1 MTNKD
6 FFRLMIKLFGLYQF
20 LLLIFT
26 SLPRNLQLLF
36 NDFFSISS
44 IITLILIT
52 LFILAVYYV
61 FVKKPDLIIDFF
73 KLDKGFDN
81 NEITVSNLNSDTIL
95 QIGMVLIGGFL
106 IVDNFSYFISSF
118 ITYFKISYMSE
129 NLESLKIFES
139 LILGGVNLILVFCLI
154 IYRKQIAKNFNK
166 KLQK

>member
-139 LILGGVNLILVFCLI
+139 LILGGANLSIGFCLI
-154 IYRKQIAKNFNK
+154 IYRKQIAKK
-166 KLQK
+166 IQ

>member
-1 MTNKD
+1 
-6 FFRLMIKLFGLYQF
+6 MIKLFGLYQF

-81 NEITVSNLNSDTIL
+81 NEIEVSNLNSDTIL

-139 LILGGVNLILVFCLI
+139 LILGGANLIIGFCLI
-154 IYRKQIAKNFNK
+154 IYRKQIAKK
-166 KLQK
+166 IQ

>member
-1 MTNKD
+1 
-6 FFRLMIKLFGLYQF
+6 
-20 LLLIFT
+20 
-26 SLPRNLQLLF
+26 LQLLF

-81 NEITVSNLNSDTIL
+81 NEIEVSNLNSDTIL

-129 NLESLKIFES
+129 NLESLKNFES
-139 LILGGVNLILVFCLI
+139 LILNGVNLILGFCLI
-154 IYRKQIAKNFNK
+154 IYRKQIAG
-166 KLQK
+166 KLK

>member
-1 MTNKD
+1 
-6 FFRLMIKLFGLYQF
+6 MIKLFGLYQF

-52 LFILAVYYV
+52 LFILAVYYL

-106 IVDNFSYFISSF
+106 IVDNFGYFISSF

-139 LILGGVNLILVFCLI
+139 LILGGANLIIGFCLI
-154 IYRKQIAKNFNK
+154 IYRKQIAEKF
-166 KLQK
+166 Q

>member
-52 LFILAVYYV
+52 LFILAVYYL

-106 IVDNFSYFISSF
+106 IVDNFGYFISSF

-139 LILGGVNLILVFCLI
+139 LILGGANLIIGFCLI
-154 IYRKQIAKNFNK
+154 IYRKQIAEKF
-166 KLQK
+166 Q

>member
-26 SLPRNLQLLF
+26 FLPSNLQLLF
-36 NDFFSISS
+36 SDFFSIGS
-44 IITLILIT
+44 IISIILIT

-61 FVKKPDLIIDFF
+61 FVKNPDLIINFF
-73 KLDKGFDN
+73 KLDRGFDK

-106 IVDNFSYFISSF
+106 IVDNLGYFISSF
-118 ITYFKISYMSE
+118 ITYFKISYMKE
-129 NLESLKIFES
+129 NFESLKNFEA
-139 LILGGVNLILVFCLI
+139 LILGGVNLISGFCLI
-154 IYRKQIAKNFNK
+154 IYRKQIAGKF
-166 KLQK
+166 Q

>member
-26 SLPRNLQLLF
+26 FLPSNLQLLF
-36 NDFFSISS
+36 NDFFSIGS
-44 IITLILIT
+44 IISIILIT

-61 FVKKPDLIIDFF
+61 FVKNPDLIINFF
-73 KLDKGFDN
+73 KLDRGFDK

-106 IVDNFSYFISSF
+106 IVDNLGYFISSF
-118 ITYFKISYMSE
+118 ITYFKISYMKE
-129 NLESLKIFES
+129 NFESLKNFEAH
-139 LILGGVNLILVFCLI
+139 ILGGVNLISGFCLI
-154 IYRKQIAKNFNK
+154 IYRKQIAGKF
-166 KLQK
+166 Q

>member
-6 FFRLMIKLFGLYQF
+6 FFRLLIKLFGLYQF

-52 LFILAVYYV
+52 LFILSVYYV

-139 LILGGVNLILVFCLI
+139 LILGGVNLILGFCLI
-154 IYRKQIAKNFNK
+154 IYRKQIAKKF
-166 KLQK
+166 Q

>member
-26 SLPRNLQLLF
+26 FLPSNLQLLF

-44 IITLILIT
+44 IVSIILIT

-61 FVKKPDLIIDFF
+61 FVKNPDIIINFF
-73 KLDKGFDN
+73 KLDRGFDK

-106 IVDNFSYFISSF
+106 IVDNLGYFISSF
-118 ITYFKISYMSE
+118 ITYFKISYMKE
-129 NLESLKIFES
+129 TFESLKNFEN
-139 LILGGVNLILVFCLI
+139 LILNGVNLILGFCLI
-154 IYRKQIAKNFNK
+154 IYRKQIAGKFK
-166 KLQK
+166 

>member
-139 LILGGVNLILVFCLI
+139 LILGGVNLILGFCLI
-154 IYRKQIAKNFNK
+154 IYRKQIAKKF
-166 KLQK
+166 Q

>member
-26 SLPRNLQLLF
+26 SLPSNLQLLF

-81 NEITVSNLNSDTIL
+81 NEIEVSNLNSDTIL

-139 LILGGVNLILVFCLI
+139 LILGGANLIIGFCLI
-154 IYRKQIAKNFNK
+154 IYRKQIAKK
-166 KLQK
+166 IQ

>member
-26 SLPRNLQLLF
+26 SLPSNLQLIF

-139 LILGGVNLILVFCLI
+139 LILGGANLIIGFCLI
-154 IYRKQIAKNFNK
+154 IYRKQIAKKF
-166 KLQK
+166 Q

>member
-26 SLPRNLQLLF
+26 SLPSNLQLLF

-106 IVDNFSYFISSF
+106 IVDNFGYFISSF

-139 LILGGVNLILVFCLI
+139 LILGGANLIIGFCLI
-154 IYRKQIAKNFNK
+154 IYRKQIAKK
-166 KLQK
+166 IQ

>member
-81 NEITVSNLNSDTIL
+81 NEIAVCNLNSDTIL

-139 LILGGVNLILVFCLI
+139 LILGGANLIIGFCLI
-154 IYRKQIAKNFNK
+154 IYRKQIAKK
-166 KLQK
+166 IQ

>member
-26 SLPRNLQLLF
+26 FLPSNLQLLF
-36 NDFFSISS
+36 NDFFSIGS
-44 IITLILIT
+44 IISIILIT

-61 FVKKPDLIIDFF
+61 FVKNPDLIINFF
-73 KLDKGFDN
+73 KLDRGFDK

-106 IVDNFSYFISSF
+106 IVDNLGYFISSF
-118 ITYFKISYMSE
+118 ITYFKISYMKE
-129 NLESLKIFES
+129 NFESLKNFEA
-139 LILGGVNLILVFCLI
+139 LILGGVNLISGFCLI
-154 IYRKQIAKNFNK
+154 IYRKQIAGKF
-166 KLQK
+166 Q

>member
-61 FVKKPDLIIDFF
+61 FVNKPDLIIDFF

-139 LILGGVNLILVFCLI
+139 LILGGVNLILGFCLI
-154 IYRKQIAKNFNK
+154 IYRKQIAEKF
-166 KLQK
+166 Q

>member
-26 SLPRNLQLLF
+26 SLPSNLQLLF

-139 LILGGVNLILVFCLI
+139 LILGGANLIIGFCLI
-154 IYRKQIAKNFNK
+154 IYRKQIAKK
-166 KLQK
+166 IQ

>member
-95 QIGMVLIGGFL
+95 QIGMVLIGSFL
-106 IVDNFSYFISSF
+106 VVDNLGYFISSF
-118 ITYFKISYMSE
+118 ITYFKISYMKE
-129 NLESLKIFES
+129 TFESLKNFES
-139 LILGGVNLILVFCLI
+139 LILNGINLILGFCLI
-154 IYRKQIAKNFNK
+154 IFRKQIAG
-166 KLQK
+166 KLK